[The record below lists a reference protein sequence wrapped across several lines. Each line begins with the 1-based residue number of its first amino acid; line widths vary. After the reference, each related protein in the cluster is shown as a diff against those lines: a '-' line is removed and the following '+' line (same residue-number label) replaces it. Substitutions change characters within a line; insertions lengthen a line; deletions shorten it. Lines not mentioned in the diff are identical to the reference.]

1 MAETVTSSYL
11 VCGAEVLTPAGWQ
24 EFDLNLVDGAISD
37 RTVRGAEV
45 VDATGLR
52 IVPGFIDMQINGGWG
67 LDLQASPSSLWALGD
82 RLVEHGVTTFLP
94 TLTTNGADRYLEAL
108 AVWRARPDRYRG
120 AEPIGWHLEGP
131 WLAPSRHGA
140 HDRDLLRPIP
150 REVPPELHPGG
161 GVRLVTLAP
170 ELANAKEMIATL
182 NQRGVV
188 VSCGHTEATSAQ
200 TIEAIRT
207 GATMATHLFNAM
219 PSLHHR
225 TFGAAGALLL
235 YSPFLGLI
243 ADGVHVAP
251 EMVKLAW
258 AMAAGR
264 IIIVSDAVWQMQT
277 ELDNGG
283 GGARTGDGTLA
294 GATIGLDQAVRNLM
308 WFTGCELTQAVQA
321 VTEVPA
327 YCLRLQDRGRIEKSR
342 RADLAALDG
351 DGVVRL
357 TFVGGQLVWDAR

>member
-1 MAETVTSSYL
+1 MAEAVTSSYL

-24 EFDLNLVDGAISD
+24 EFDLNLIDGVISD

-67 LDLQASPSSLWALGD
+67 LDLQRNPSSMWDLGT
-82 RLVEHGVTTFLP
+82 RLVELGVTSFLP
-94 TLTTNGADRYLEAL
+94 TLTTNGADRRLEAL
-108 AVWRARPDRYRG
+108 AVWRSRPGRYSG

-131 WLAPSRHGA
+131 WLAPTRHGA
-140 HDRDLLRPIP
+140 HDRNLLRPIP
-150 REVPPELHPGG
+150 SEIAPELDPAS

-170 ELANAKEMIATL
+170 ELANADHMIETL
-182 NQRGVV
+182 AERGVV
-188 VSCGHTEATSAQ
+188 VSCGHTEATSSQ
-200 TIEAIRT
+200 TVEAIRA

-243 ADGVHVAP
+243 TDGVHVAP
-251 EMVKLAW
+251 EMVKLIW
-258 AMAAGR
+258 AMGAGR
-264 IIIVSDAVWQMQT
+264 IIVVSDAVWQMHT
-277 ELDNGG
+277 ELDGG
-283 GGARTGDGTLA
+283 GTGARTEDGTLA
-294 GATIGLDQAVRNLM
+294 GATVGLDEAVRNLM
-308 WFTGCELTQAVQA
+308 WFTGCELDQAVRA
-321 VTEVPA
+321 VTEIPA
-327 YCLRLQDRGRIEKSR
+327 YCLRLQDRGRIEKDR
-342 RADLAALDG
+342 RADLTALDG
-351 DGVVRL
+351 DGTVRL